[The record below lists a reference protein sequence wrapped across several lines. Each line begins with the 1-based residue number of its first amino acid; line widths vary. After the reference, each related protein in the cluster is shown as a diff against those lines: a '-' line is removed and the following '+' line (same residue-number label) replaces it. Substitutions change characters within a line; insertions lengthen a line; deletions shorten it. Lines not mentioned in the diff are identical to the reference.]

1 MLKTYYSCTTI
12 THIDNVFGGFG
23 LTSAVLLLNDTLVG
37 NGVNYMMLSTVI
49 GDNMTTEVNV
59 LPYSKAERYKI
70 FQGRNLY
77 NTKLPFKVR
86 KGNIKECSFKN
97 ESYIKEL

>member
-12 THIDNVFGGFG
+12 TRIDNVFGGFG
-23 LTSAVLLLNDTLVG
+23 LTSGILLNDTLAG

-49 GDNMTTEVNV
+49 GNNMTTEVNV
-59 LPYSKAERYKI
+59 LPYNRAERYKI

-77 NTKLPFKVR
+77 NAKLPFKVNE
-86 KGNIKECSFKN
+86 GNIKECSSRN
-97 ESYIKEL
+97 ESYVKEL

>member
-12 THIDNVFGGFG
+12 TQIDSVFGGFG
-23 LTSAVLLLNDTLVG
+23 LTSGILLNDTLAG

-59 LPYSKAERYKI
+59 LPYHRAERYKI

-77 NTKLPFKVR
+77 SVKLPFKVSER
-86 KGNIKECSFKN
+86 NIKECSFKD
-97 ESYIKEL
+97 ESYAKEL